1 MKTLAIDIETFS
13 SVELPKC
20 GVYAYASSPDF
31 AILLFAYAFDDD
43 VVEVVDLASGGAL
56 PPEVLRAL
64 VDPAVIKTAYNAA
77 FERVCLQ
84 AYLSAHHPALSEQLD
99 PAQWRCTAV
108 LAATQGLPATL
119 DAVGNAL
126 GLPED
131 SKKLSTGR
139 ALIRFFCLPCE
150 PTAKNGGRERN
161 LPQHDPERW
170 TLFQEYC
177 ARDVEAEREIRRR
190 LERHAVPAAE
200 SELYALDQRINDR
213 GVRVDLPFVQQAV
226 RIDGAHRA
234 RLEAEAVALTGLD
247 NPKSVAQLK
256 TWLEETDGTEVD
268 SLTKKALPGLIDG
281 ASSDTVRRVLGIRQ
295 ELGKTSTTKYAAMA
309 RAVCPDGRIRG
320 LLQFYGARTG
330 RWAGRLVQVQNL
342 PQNHLP
348 DLAEARALVEAGDA
362 EALEMLYGIPD
373 TLSQLIRTALV
384 PDDGCR
390 FIVADF
396 SAIEARV
403 IAWLAGEDWRMDVF
417 RTHGRIYEA
426 SAAQMFK
433 VPIEAVTKGSDLRKK
448 GKIAELALGYGGGP
462 NALLKMGGA
471 EMGLSNEE
479 MAQLVHAWRKAN
491 PKIVQLWADC
501 EAAALE
507 AVATGAPQRIRHGV
521 AYEAEPGMLFVRLPS
536 GRRMAYREPR
546 ILQDQRFARPSLV
559 YTGVQSQTKKW
570 TDLSLYGG
578 LAVEN
583 IVQAIARDCLA
594 EALRRVDAAGM
605 RIVMHV
611 HDEIV
616 VEACEYEWSAE
627 ALAEIMG
634 RPIDWAPG
642 LPLRADAYET
652 PFYCK
657 D

>member
-1 MKTLAIDIETFS
+1 MRTLAIDIETFS

-20 GVYAYASSPDF
+20 GVYAYAASPDF
-31 AILLFAYAFDDD
+31 AVLLFAYAFGDD
-43 VVEVVDLASGGAL
+43 VVEVVDLASGDEL
-56 PPEVLRAL
+56 PPEVRRAL
-64 VDPAVIKTAYNAA
+64 TDPSVVKTAYNAA
-77 FERVCLQ
+77 FERVCL
-84 AYLSAHHPALSEQLD
+84 SAWLKTALPPE
-99 PAQWRCTAV
+99 QWRCTAV

-119 DAVGNAL
+119 SAVGEAL

-131 SKKLSTGR
+131 AKKLSTGR
-139 ALIRFFCLPCE
+139 TLIRYFCLPCE

-161 LPQHDPERW
+161 LPNHDPERW
-170 TLFQEYC
+170 KLFVEYC

-190 LERHAVPAAE
+190 LERFPVPAAE
-200 SELYALDQRINDR
+200 QELYALDQTINDT

-226 RIDGAHRA
+226 RIDGAYRA
-234 RLEAEAVALTGLD
+234 RLEAEAVRLTGLD

-256 TWLEETDGTEVD
+256 SWLEETDGIEVG

-281 ASSDTVRRVLGIRQ
+281 ASTETVRRVLGIRQ

-348 DLAEARALVEAGDA
+348 DLAEARALVAAGDA
-362 EALEMLYGIPD
+362 DALEMLYGAPD

-384 PDDGCR
+384 PEPGCR

-426 SAAQMFK
+426 SAAQMFR
-433 VPIEAVTKGSDLRKK
+433 VPIESVTKGSDLRKK
-448 GKIAELALGYGGGP
+448 GKIAELALGYGGGA
-462 NALLKMGGA
+462 NALVKMGGA
-471 EMGLSNEE
+471 DMGLSNDE
-479 MAQLVHAWRKAN
+479 MAQLVHAWRRAN

-501 EAAALE
+501 ENAALE
-507 AVATGAPQRIRHGV
+507 AVQTGVTQRIRHGV

-559 YTGVQSQTKKW
+559 YSGVQSQTKKW

-594 EALRRVDAAGM
+594 EAMRRVDAAGM
-605 RIVMHV
+605 SIVMHV
-611 HDEIV
+611 HDELV
-616 VEACEYEWSAE
+616 VEACEFEWSAE
-627 ALAEIMG
+627 ELAAIMG